1 MIPDYSRI
9 EESKKMW
16 ERNVKQMD
24 QVMKTRIY
32 TSLSLS
38 LSIYIYIYIY
48 IYIIS
53 NKERDRESDSY

>member
-1 MIPDYSRI
+1 VIPDYSRI

-24 QVMKTRIY
+24 QVVKTRIY
-32 TSLSLS
+32 TSL
-38 LSIYIYIYIY
+38 Y